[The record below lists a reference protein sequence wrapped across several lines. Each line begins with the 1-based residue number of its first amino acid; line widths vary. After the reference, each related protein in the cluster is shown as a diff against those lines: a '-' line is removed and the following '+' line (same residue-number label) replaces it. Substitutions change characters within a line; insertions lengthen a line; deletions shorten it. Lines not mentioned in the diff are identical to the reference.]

1 MESYILKSQ
10 IHFGSLKTSV
20 PKGTVVRID
29 RDKNLAEFNDVRHE
43 NFNLHEIDMMVKA
56 GYIIPYEDGKTKV
69 DTTIKVSSRA
79 KQQKKME
86 VRQSDSD
93 MVTREIKPAA
103 KKCARRQ
110 MDEEDMV
117 SGTETGGIKVIR
129 EQLDDESARGMKV
142 IKSDEPAVTEKPVE
156 KMRLSSEVDDDM
168 KVVKKIAG
176 AKKSQ
181 VEEAEEKTMSET
193 AELSAMVNGQQEQRV
208 VKMIGKGDSTK
219 PVDYGN
225 KLTAKHAPSADAE
238 AKAKAT
244 AEARKAQVAKRRAE
258 AAAETSGAKKKKK

>member
-20 PKGTVVRID
+20 PKGTVVRVD

-43 NFNLHEIDMMVKA
+43 DFNLHEIDMMVKA
-56 GYIIPYEDGKTKV
+56 GYIIPYVDGKTKV
-69 DTTIKVSSRA
+69 DTTIKVSSKA
-79 KQQKKME
+79 KPKKKME

-93 MVTREIKPAA
+93 MITRDIKPVA
-103 KKCARRQ
+103 KKRARRQ

-129 EQLDDESARGMKV
+129 EQLEDDEARGMKV

-168 KVVKKIAG
+168 RVVRKIAG
-176 AKKSQ
+176 AKKSKP
-181 VEEAEEKTMSET
+181 EEAVEKPMSET
-193 AELSAMVNGQQEQRV
+193 AELSAMVNGEQEQRV
-208 VKMIGKGDSTK
+208 VKVIGKAETK

-238 AKAKAT
+238 AKAKAA
-244 AEARKAQVAKRRAE
+244 AEARKAQSAKRRA
-258 AAAETSGAKKKKK
+258 AAAGEEGVKKKK